1 MVYLNSAPWRLG
13 DVEFAMYHPCDR
25 LSSKI
30 ASYLTAWLVD
40 WVDAF
45 NLGSQFRLETQL
57 RYTQASSPGLS
68 LSFIHRNSFQGH
80 SKPLS
85 NTPDLVIEI
94 QASGE
99 ELSTLQSTIQQWL
112 KLGTQV
118 GILVHSFERRVTVY
132 HANGDV
138 EVLSDKDVLAIP
150 TLFPAWKL
158 PISIFW
164 ISDSP

>member
-1 MVYLNSAPWRLG
+1 MYLNSVPWRLG

-45 NLGSQFRLETQL
+45 NLGSQFRLETKL
-57 RYTQASSPGLS
+57 RQTQTSSPGLS
-68 LSFIHRNSFQGH
+68 LSIIHRNSFKGH
-80 SKPLS
+80 VKPLS
-85 NTPDLVIEI
+85 NIPDLIIEI

-99 ELSTLQSTIQQWL
+99 ELSTLQSTIQRWL
-112 KLGTQV
+112 SLGTQV
-118 GILVHSFERRVTVY
+118 GILVHSVERRVTVY
-132 HANGDV
+132 DANGAV
-138 EVLSDKDVLAIP
+138 EVLSDGDILTIP
-150 TLFPAWKL
+150 ELFPAWKL

-164 ISDSP
+164 ASEP